1 MKRPVKGN
9 EKRLVNDTS
18 DADSDWATVTT
29 VSTVGLDRSLL
40 ARWKAREVTL
50 GAWCMMPGALGVEI
64 VADQGFDWVAID
76 MQHGCM
82 GYQGALEMIRAADA
96 AGACP
101 VVRVT
106 VNEPGCIGRALDSG
120 ALGIIIP
127 MVDCAADA
135 RRAVDA
141 CLYPPLGVRSLGPVR
156 VGLRDGPGYSRAAN
170 SRIAVIPMIE
180 TTDALANVDEIAATP
195 GVNALFVGP
204 FDLSISLGLPAGDN
218 DGTHEFDDALRRV
231 LSACAQF
238 GLAAGVLSNPRVA
251 PLRIEQ
257 GFQMISVTM
266 DTGALAS
273 ATKAGLAAAKKA
285 LRPRVS

>member
-1 MKRPVKGN
+1 MST
-9 EKRLVNDTS
+9 E
-18 DADSDWATVTT
+18 
-29 VSTVGLDRSLL
+29 VSAVGLDRSLR
-40 ARWKAREVTL
+40 ARWKAGEVTL

-64 VADQGFDWVAID
+64 IAGQGFDWVAID

-82 GYQGALEMIRAADA
+82 GYEGALEMIRAADV
-96 AGACP
+96 AGTCP

-127 MVDCAADA
+127 MVNCAADA

-141 CLYPPLGVRSLGPVR
+141 CLYPPLGLRSLGPVR
-156 VGLRDGPGYSRAAN
+156 VALRDGPEYSRAAN
-170 SRIAVIPMIE
+170 GRIAVIPMIE
-180 TTDALANVDEIAATP
+180 TTDALDNVDEIAATP
-195 GVNALFVGP
+195 GVSALFVGP

-231 LSACAQF
+231 LSACARF
-238 GLAAGVLSNPRVA
+238 GLAAAVLSNPRVA
-251 PLRIEQ
+251 VLRIEQ

-266 DTGALAS
+266 DTVTLAS
-273 ATKAGLAAAKKA
+273 ATRAGLTAAKKGLPPCA
-285 LRPRVS
+285 S